1 MARIEIIAEV
11 TGKVWKIEA
20 PVGTKVEADT
30 PLIIVESMKMEI
42 PVSSIDAGT
51 VIELRVKEGDA
62 VEEGQAVAVME
73 C

>member
-1 MARIEIIAEV
+1 MARTEIFAEV
-11 TGKVWKIEA
+11 TGKVWKIET

-30 PLIIVESMKMEI
+30 PLFIVESMKMEI
-42 PVSSIDAGT
+42 PVSSVDAGT

-62 VEEGQAVAVME
+62 VEEGQIVAIME

>member
-1 MARIEIIAEV
+1 MARTEIFAEV
-11 TGKVWKIEA
+11 TGKVWKIET

-30 PLIIVESMKMEI
+30 LLIIVESMKMEI
-42 PVSSIDAGT
+42 PVSSVDAGI

-62 VEEGQAVAVME
+62 VEEGQIVAVME